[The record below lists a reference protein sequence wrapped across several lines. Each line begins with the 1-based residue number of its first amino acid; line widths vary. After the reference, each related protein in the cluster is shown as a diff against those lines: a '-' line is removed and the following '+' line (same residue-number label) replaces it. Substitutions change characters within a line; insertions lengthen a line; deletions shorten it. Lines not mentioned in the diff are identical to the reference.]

1 MTSGELSPRVS
12 RRALL
17 GAAGAG
23 VIGGAAVGSVVVSA
37 NTDDDSVPA
46 AADTYPFY
54 GSHQAGITTPAQDR
68 LHFAV
73 FDVTSDDRDEVIDLL
88 RRWTDAAAALADG
101 RPIGRF
107 GAVDGPAV
115 APPEDTGEA
124 LDLPASGLTLTF
136 GFGLSFFETPDG
148 EARFGLD
155 DRAPKRL
162 IKLPHFPGDALRPE
176 LSDGDIC
183 IQACSNDP
191 QVAVHAIRNLAR
203 MAFGV
208 ASVRWSQLGFGRTSS
223 TSAAQA
229 TPRNLFGFRDG
240 TANIKSEDSED
251 LGSFVWV
258 DGADGDSSMAGGTYL
273 VARRISMHIETWD
286 RTSLD
291 EQEQL
296 VGRQKSSGAPLSGGD
311 EFTTVDLAITGRED
325 KPLVPIDSHVRVAH
339 PDSNNGVKM
348 LRRGYN
354 FTDGT
359 DGLGRLDAGLF
370 FLAFVRDPGVQYVPM
385 QMKMARE
392 DRMAVEYLQHRGSA
406 LFAIPPGTNEGGY
419 IGETFFA

>member
-23 VIGGAAVGSVVVSA
+23 VIGGAVVASVVVSA

-88 RRWTDAAAALADG
+88 RRWTDAAAELAAG

-107 GAVDGPAV
+107 GAV

-229 TPRNLFGFRDG
+229 TPRNLFGFKDG

-291 EQEQL
+291 EQEKL

-392 DRMAVEYLQHRGSA
+392 DRMSVEYLQHRGSA
-406 LFAIPPGTNEGGY
+406 LFAIPPGTNESGY